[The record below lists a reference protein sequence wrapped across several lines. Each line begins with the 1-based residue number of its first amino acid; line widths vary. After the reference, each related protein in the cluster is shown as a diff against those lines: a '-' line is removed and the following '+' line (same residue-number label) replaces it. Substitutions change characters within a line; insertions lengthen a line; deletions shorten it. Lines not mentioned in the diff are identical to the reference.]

1 MAGCSNARCSSER
14 RSLRRELDH
23 WRKDLITC
31 VGLESFAEFLMGPE
45 RFKEVMPFN
54 GFEAVDCPDW
64 EPSSECRLCHARRE
78 VVTES
83 LEHHKELIERQRTLE
98 EAHTQDFPGSYVPFK
113 FSSAQ
118 EAIRHLASHH
128 ASKQQQSS
136 QSALQEDSDNLD
148 SEEDDLPPSPM
159 NNSCN
164 GSGARKLRNSP
175 YFLKIPR
182 VPFGHQGRSKHSRQT
197 YSPSDLSR
205 ALHDVRAGKLGTRKA
220 SNVYGVPRST
230 IRNYLNRKNC
240 ENLTEPKQESEK
252 ITESEGPPVKV
263 GNRLR
268 TLLESVSGKAQ
279 AVLEREAVLRR
290 ALNSHQESVEDKGRH
305 KQSYANEI
313 KLPIT
318 SSILRSLAVARMQE
332 VQSKEKKDH
341 HRETQVPKVPKKAI
355 QLKIPRVAQ
364 RTGRTKAEQNENAE
378 TTSQQL
384 KTKLRTSIVS
394 RGGFHQMDH
403 HPFESG
409 LFGRNLSKPPA
420 GNSGNSR
427 HHHEASSR
435 DAANSPRRKRGRYRC
450 YTPDDLETAV
460 SMVTMGLMSISRA
473 QQLYRIPHSTLE
485 YKVKE
490 RRSELKEAAERNR
503 LFYYPAYMHGAS
515 GGSASPYPSPF
526 FQWAWPRSQYYVQDH
541 ASNSHDVK
549 EGSGGHDEDDCVIVE
564 EFHPSG
570 QASSSM

>member
-1 MAGCSNARCSSER
+1 MAGCSSARCSSER

-64 EPSSECRLCHARRE
+64 EVSSECRLCHARRE

-83 LEHHKELIERQRTLE
+83 LEHHKELIERQRTQE
-98 EAHTQDFPGSYVPFK
+98 ETSTQDFPGSYVPFK

-148 SEEDDLPPSPM
+148 SEEDNVPPSPQH
-159 NNSCN
+159 NSCN
-164 GSGARKLRNSP
+164 GSSAKRLRNSP

-240 ENLTEPKQESEK
+240 ENLTEPKQAAEK
-252 ITESEGPPVKV
+252 VTERECLPLKG

-290 ALNSHQESVEDKGRH
+290 ALNSHQESIEDKGRH

-332 VQSKEKKDH
+332 VQGKERRD
-341 HRETQVPKVPKKAI
+341 HRETQVPKVPKKAV

-364 RTGRTKAEQNENAE
+364 RGRTKVEQNENAE

-384 KTKLRTSIVS
+384 KTKLRSTIVS
-394 RGGFHQMDH
+394 RGGFQMDH
-403 HPFESG
+403 HPFESS
-409 LFGRNLSKPPA
+409 LFGRNLSQPPA
-420 GNSGNSR
+420 GNSGNS
-427 HHHEASSR
+427 HHSEALSR
-435 DAANSPRRKRGRYRC
+435 DAPNSPRRKRGRYRC

-490 RRSELKEAAERNR
+490 RRTELKEAAERNR
-503 LFYYPAYMHGAS
+503 LFYYPAYMHRGSS
-515 GGSASPYPSPF
+515 GGSASPYPAPF
-526 FQWAWPRSQYYVQDH
+526 FQWAWPRSQYYEQDH
-541 ASNSHDVK
+541 TSNSHDVN
-549 EGSGGHDEDDCVIVE
+549 EYSGDHDEDDCVIVE
-564 EFHPSG
+564 EFHPAG
-570 QASSSM
+570 EASSSM